1 MANTITLIRVL
12 IALLAVAILKV
23 NPFYNLLGTILIL
36 VSLSLDALDGY
47 LARYSNTVTISGGVY
62 DILADRII
70 ENIFFIYFACQSL
83 FSVWIAFIF
92 LIRGLTIDAIRNI
105 FSYSGKTAFGENTIH
120 SSYWSKFLACSRFS
134 RGSYNG
140 LKIIVFTVFAAL
152 LQPQSYLSQVISIDA
167 LHFLGNTALWLC
179 LLVSILRALPVI
191 YEGLTANNLP

>member
-12 IALLAVAILKV
+12 IALVAVAILKLSPLC
-23 NPFYNLLGTILIL
+23 NFLGTILIL
-36 VSLSLDALDGY
+36 VCLSLDAVDGY
-47 LARYSNTVTISGGVY
+47 VARYLNTATISGGIY

-83 FSVWIAFIF
+83 FGVWIAFIF

-120 SSYWSKFLACSRFS
+120 SNNWTKFLACSRFS

-140 LKIIVFTVFAAL
+140 LKIAVFTLFAAL
-152 LQPQSYLSQVISIDA
+152 LQPHSYLSKVVSPDL
-167 LHFLGNTALWLC
+167 LHFFGNIALGLC
-179 LLVSILRALPVI
+179 LLIAILRALPVI
-191 YEGLTANNLP
+191 YECFTANNLP